1 MNILEKKNPDK
12 LHVLFISEILE
23 LHTFFDALFPSGS
36 PYIFFFRYVYTSL
49 LLYPPPPANK
59 VWGI

>member
-1 MNILEKKNPDK
+1 MNILEKNPDK

-36 PYIFFFRYVYTSL
+36 PYQDIYILIIFASQAFVIRPLSTNVV
-49 LLYPPPPANK
+49 A
-59 VWGI
+59 